1 MKISYNLFKTRNRIT
16 MKNTF
21 DSPIDL
27 RAIAHQTMLDEG
39 FLPDF
44 PDQVKSELSE
54 LNATERLSKAGPSIR
69 DLRALL
75 WSSIDNEESRDLD
88 QVEFAERQA
97 DGSIRLLIGI
107 ADVDAFVPKD
117 SATDHFAA
125 QNTISVYTGI
135 EAFPMLPERLSTDLT
150 SLLEGVDRLALVI
163 DLKVAGDG
171 TVETNDVY
179 RALLRNYAKLDYE
192 SIGQWLEGNT
202 PVPGKVTELA
212 GLEEQIRLQEE
223 ATAWLHKLRQT
234 KGALEF
240 ETIEA
245 SPVTANGKVYDL
257 RIQPKSR
264 ARYIIENLMITA
276 NVAMASYLAK
286 QGSPSI
292 QRVVHKPLRWPR
304 IIEIAKS
311 FGDELP
317 EEADSRALADFLARR
332 KAADPE
338 HFPDL
343 SLSIVKLLGPG
354 EYIVMPAG
362 TIHEG
367 HFGLAV
373 QNYTHST
380 APNRRYPDLITQR
393 LLKAI
398 ITSAPIPYTRAELEE
413 ITSHCEQRQSAARK
427 VERFMR
433 KVIAAELLTDRI
445 GEVFEAIVTGVSNKG
460 TFARLLAPPAEG
472 RIVRGESGLDVGD
485 HIKVRLLSTKPE
497 KGFIDFER
505 MI

>member
-1 MKISYNLFKTRNRIT
+1 
-16 MKNTF
+16 MKNNSDT
-21 DSPIDL
+21 PIDL

-39 FLPDF
+39 FLPDP
-44 PDQVKSELSE
+44 PDQVKREVDQ
-54 LNATERLSKAGPSIR
+54 LNATERLSENRSSIR
-69 DLRALL
+69 DLRSLL

-88 QVEFAERQA
+88 QVEFAERLA
-97 DGSIRLLIGI
+97 DGSIRLLVGI
-107 ADVDAFVPKD
+107 ADVDAFVAKD
-117 SATDHFAA
+117 SATDHYAA

-150 SLLEGVDRLALVI
+150 SLLEGADRLAIVI
-163 DLKVAGDG
+163 DLKVASDG
-171 TVETNDVY
+171 TVETNDIY

-192 SIGQWLEGNT
+192 SVGHWLDGAAL
-202 PVPGKVTELA
+202 VPEKVADLS
-212 GLEEQIRLQEE
+212 GLEEQLRLQKE
-223 ATAWLHKLRQT
+223 ATQWLHKLRQS
-234 KGALEF
+234 KGAIEF

-245 SPVTANGKVYDL
+245 SPISVNGKVFDL
-257 RIQPKSR
+257 TVQPKSR
-264 ARYIIENLMITA
+264 ARYLIENLMITA
-276 NVAMASYLAK
+276 NVAMASFLAK

-311 FGDELP
+311 FGDHLP
-317 EEADSRALADFLARR
+317 DAADSRALADFLARR
-332 KAADPE
+332 KAQDPE

-380 APNRRYPDLITQR
+380 APNRRYPDLIIQR

-398 ITSAPIPYTRAELEE
+398 LTSAPVPYTRAELED
-413 ITSHCEQRQSAARK
+413 ITSHCEQRQGAARK

-433 KVIAAELLTDRI
+433 KVMAAELLAEHI

-472 RIVRGESGLDVGD
+472 RVVQGESGLDVGD
-485 HIKVRLLSTKPE
+485 AIQVRLLSARPE
-497 KGFIDFER
+497 KGFIDFAR

>member
-1 MKISYNLFKTRNRIT
+1 
-16 MKNTF
+16 MKNNSDT
-21 DSPIDL
+21 PIDL

-39 FLPDF
+39 FLPDI
-44 PDQVKSELSE
+44 PDQVTREVNDLD
-54 LNATERLSKAGPSIR
+54 AAERLSENHSSIR
-69 DLRALL
+69 DLRSLL

-97 DGSIRLLIGI
+97 DGGIRLLVGI
-107 ADVDAFVPKD
+107 ADVDAFVPKG
-117 SATDHFAA
+117 SATDQYAA

-150 SLLEGVDRLALVI
+150 SLLEGADRLAIVI
-163 DLKVAGDG
+163 DLKVASDG
-171 TVETNDVY
+171 SVETNDVY

-192 SIGQWLEGNT
+192 SIGHWLDGVA
-202 PVPGKVTELA
+202 PVPKKVADLA
-212 GLEEQIRLQEE
+212 GLEEQLRLQEE
-223 ATAWLHKLRQT
+223 ATQWLHKLRQT

-245 SPVTANGKVYDL
+245 SPVTVNGKVYDL
-257 RIQPKSR
+257 TIQPKSR
-264 ARYIIENLMITA
+264 ARYLIENLMITA
-276 NVAMASYLAK
+276 NVAMASFLAK

-292 QRVVHKPLRWPR
+292 QRVVHKPERWPR
-304 IIEIAKS
+304 IIEIAES
-311 FGDELP
+311 FGDHLP

-343 SLSIVKLLGPG
+343 SLSVVKLLGPG

-373 QNYTHST
+373 QNYTHAT
-380 APNRRYPDLITQR
+380 APNRRYPDLLIQR
-393 LLKAI
+393 MLKAI
-398 ITSAPIPYTRAELEE
+398 LRSASIPYTRAELEDL
-413 ITSHCEQRQSAARK
+413 TAHCEERQGAARK

-433 KVIAAELLTDRI
+433 KVMAAELLTEHI
-445 GEVFEAIVTGVSNKG
+445 GEVFDAIVTGVSNKG

-472 RIVRGESGLDVGD
+472 RIVKGESGLDVGD
-485 HIKVRLLSTKPE
+485 KIKVRLLSAKPS

-505 MI
+505 MMESTHQI